1 MYVRN
6 TAIQGH
12 TTTRNKAGE
21 LGAGGGVGGVGGE
34 TGGWGAGPGIKMQTT
49 PFSTITFHLGL
60 IKTSKQSWLE
70 TSVERF
76 LLLSLSDGGDH

>member
-12 TTTRNKAGE
+12 TTTHNKAGE
-21 LGAGGGVGGVGGE
+21 LGAGGEVGGVGGE
-34 TGGWGAGPGIKMQTT
+34 TGAGPGIKMQTT